1 MNRTCISFIIVAVL
15 SSLAI
20 AQGPDANPGFSKGMY
35 YIGHLVTYSGRS
47 GYYDFESIQK
57 SVPAAKSNL
66 FSLGF
71 GGGVRF
77 PLASF
82 LRAQTGLA
90 LDLGNTVDDTL
101 QTTRPAIDNLYY
113 YHAAFEASL
122 HCALVPP
129 RYRVTP
135 FVELGAGANA
145 VWVNE
150 HTFFADDPGQEVIFT
165 DRSYVNET
173 SWSFSAHAGLG
184 LDIALSHSVGISF
197 MSTFRYL
204 YPVSYQIKENYP
216 LYAQKYSETHLGN
229 VTWVGVTFAMR

>member
-1 MNRTCISFIIVAVL
+1 MNYPCFSVCIAAIL
-15 SSLAI
+15 WSSLC

-35 YIGHLVTYSGRS
+35 YIGPLVTYSGRS
-47 GYYDFESIQK
+47 GYYDFESIKK
-57 SVPAAKSNL
+57 SVPVSKSNL
-66 FSLGF
+66 VSFGL
-71 GGGVRF
+71 GGGARF

-90 LDLGNTVDDTL
+90 LDLGNAVDDTL
-101 QTTRPAIDNLYY
+101 QTTLPAIDKLYY

-122 HCALVPP
+122 HCALIPP

-135 FVELGAGANA
+135 FLELGAGANV

-150 HTFFADDPGQEVIFT
+150 HTFFLDNPGQEVIFT

-184 LDIALSHSVGISF
+184 VDIALSHSVGISF
-197 MSTFRYL
+197 ISIFRYL

-216 LYAQKYSETHLGN
+216 LYAQNYSETHLGN
-229 VTWVGVTFAMR
+229 VWWLGVTFAMK